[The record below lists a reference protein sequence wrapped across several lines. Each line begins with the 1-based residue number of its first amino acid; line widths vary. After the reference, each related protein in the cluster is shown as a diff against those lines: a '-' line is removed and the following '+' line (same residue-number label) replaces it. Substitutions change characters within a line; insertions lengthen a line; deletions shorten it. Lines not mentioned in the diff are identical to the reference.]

1 MRVDSAWMFGAL
13 ALAAAAASSPVHA
26 QSAQATLNPRVTIV
40 PSCTLV
46 ATDLDFGNP
55 APGTTTI
62 DATAQLTIRCTT
74 TTTFRILMDRGD
86 HATGQQRRMRGTTG
100 DYVNYSIFRNS
111 NRTQDWGATNNT
123 GRPGVAVA
131 LNPANYT
138 VYGRIPVL
146 NVAALQGSYLDTV
159 TVTIDF

>member
-1 MRVDSAWMFGAL
+1 MRAANLWIFGAF
-13 ALAAAAASSPVHA
+13 ALAAAGTSAHA
-26 QSAQATLNPRVTIV
+26 QSAQATMNPRVTII

-46 ATDLDFGNP
+46 ATDLDFGSP

-62 DATAQLTIRCTT
+62 DATSELTIRCTT
-74 TTTFRILMDRGD
+74 TTTFSILMDRGD
-86 HATGQQRRMRGTTG
+86 NSAGQQRRMRGTTG
-100 DYVNYSIFRNS
+100 DYVEYSIFRNS
-111 NRTQDWGATNNT
+111 NRTQDWGATNQT

-131 LNPANYT
+131 LTPANYT

-146 NVAALQGSYLDTV
+146 DVATLQGSYLDTI